1 MEEANKTDTDRFEK
15 AQSAE
20 IRIDNRAIKFLENFW
35 YHYKWHFLGA
45 VFLLFVIITIIVQT
59 ATKEDADIKILM
71 AGPYRSTL
79 TQRANMKLGLA
90 EVLGEDYNGDGEK
103 IVEIIDHEIYSEEQ
117 IKALGNATFSGQA
130 NADNL
135 KSFHNLVMA
144 GEYSVCIIDE
154 WLYRDIL
161 AAGGIRPL
169 SELFGENI
177 PAGSVDGYAIRLSSL
192 PFANTFSGFS
202 ELPDSMVICL
212 RTKGYMNGIFNKDKA
227 ESEYQKAEKL
237 FKSIVEYR
245 PADE

>member
-1 MEEANKTDTDRFEK
+1 MEEEKRTDVDRFEK
-15 AQSAE
+15 AQNAE
-20 IRIDNRAIKFLENFW
+20 IRINNKAIKFLENFW

-45 VFLLFVIITIIVQT
+45 VFLLFVIITLIVQT

-103 IVEIIDHEIYSEEQ
+103 VVEIIDNEVYSEEQ
-117 IKALGNATFSGQA
+117 IKALGSAAFSGQK

-169 SELFGENI
+169 SELFGQDI
-177 PAGSVDGYAIRLSSL
+177 PEGSVDEYAIRLSSL

-202 ELPDSMVICL
+202 ELPESMVICL
-212 RTKGYMNGIFNKDKA
+212 RTKGYMNGILNKDKA
-227 ESEYQKAEKL
+227 DKEYQKAEEL
-237 FKSIVEYR
+237 FKSIVYYR
-245 PADE
+245 PVEE